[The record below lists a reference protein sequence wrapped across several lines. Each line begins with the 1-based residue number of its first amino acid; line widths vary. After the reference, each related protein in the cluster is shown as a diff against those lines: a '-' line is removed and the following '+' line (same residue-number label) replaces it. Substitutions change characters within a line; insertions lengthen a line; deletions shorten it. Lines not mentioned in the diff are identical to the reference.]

1 MSSDAPLKSIQVVM
15 KKYGEDCIFRLD
27 ENRALFVSVIPT
39 GSLNLDI
46 ALGVGGLPRGRITE
60 VFGPELSGKTTLCL
74 HVAANCQSLGG
85 LVALVDSEH
94 ALDTAWAKRCGV
106 KTSDLFVA
114 QPQSGEQALDIVE
127 KLLPDFDLIIVD
139 SVAALVPQA
148 EIDGE
153 MEDHQMGLQARLMSK
168 AMRKL
173 IGPVKL
179 SNSCVVFTNQ
189 MRMKIGILFGS
200 PETQPGGLALRF
212 YSSVRLDMRRK
223 EAIKEKDEVL
233 GNLVHVKVVKNRV
246 APPFREADFEIRYD
260 EGISRVSELIDLG
273 SRVGAIDKGGAGW
286 YTLKG
291 EGEPVKVQ
299 GAPVLR
305 ELLLKD
311 PVACIRIENAI
322 RSNYGLPL
330 RG

>member
-1 MSSDAPLKSIQVVM
+1 MSDIPIKSIQAIV
-15 KKYGEDCIFRLD
+15 KKYGEESIFRLD
-27 ENRALFVSVIPT
+27 EDRALFVPVIPT
-39 GSLNLDI
+39 GSLALDI
-46 ALGVGGLPRGRITE
+46 ALGVGGLPRGRIAE

-74 HVAANCQSLGG
+74 NVAANCQELGG

-94 ALDTAWAKRCGV
+94 ALDTQWAKRCGV
-106 KTSDLFVA
+106 KTQDLFVS
-114 QPQSGEQALDIVE
+114 QPQTGEQALDIVE
-127 KLLPDFDLIIVD
+127 KLLPDFDLIIID
-139 SVAALVPQA
+139 SVAALVPQS
-148 EIDGE
+148 EMEGE
-153 MEDHQMGLQARLMSK
+153 MGDHQMGSQARLMSQ

-179 SNSCVVFTNQ
+179 SNACVVFTNQ
-189 MRMKIGILFGS
+189 IRMKIGQMFGN

-212 YSSVRLDMRRK
+212 YSSVRIDIRK
-223 EAIKEKDEVL
+223 RDIIKDKNEIL

-260 EGISRVSELIDLG
+260 EGISKLSELIELG
-273 SRVGAIDKGGAGW
+273 VKVGAIDKGGAGW
-286 YTLKG
+286 YTVKV

-299 GAPVLR
+299 GESALR
-305 ELLLKD
+305 ELLKND
-311 PVACIRIENAI
+311 AVIRTRIEYGI

>member
-1 MSSDAPLKSIQVVM
+1 MTDVLKSIQSII
-15 KKYGEDCIFRLD
+15 KKYGEDSIFRLD
-27 ENRALFVSVIPT
+27 EDRALFVSVIPT
-39 GSLNLDI
+39 GSLSLDI
-46 ALGVGGLPRGRITE
+46 ALGVGGLPRGRIAE

-74 HVAANCQSLGG
+74 HVAANCQALGG

-94 ALDTAWAKRCGV
+94 ALDTQWAKRCGV
-106 KTSDLFVA
+106 KTFDLFVA

-127 KLLPDFDLIIVD
+127 KLLPDFDLIMVD

-148 EIDGE
+148 EVDGE
-153 MEDHQMGLQARLMSK
+153 MEDQQMGLQARLMSK

-179 SNSCVVFTNQ
+179 SGACVVFTNQ
-189 MRMKIGILFGS
+189 MRQKIGTFFGS
-200 PETQPGGLALRF
+200 PEVTSGGQALK
-212 YSSVRLDMRRK
+212 YYASVRLDIRRK
-223 EAIKEKDEVL
+223 EAIKDKDEVL

-260 EGISRVSELIDLG
+260 EGISKLSELIDLG
-273 SRVGAIDKGGAGW
+273 ARVGAIDKAGAGW
-286 YTLKG
+286 YSLRG

-299 GAPVLR
+299 GAPALR
-305 ELLLKD
+305 ELLKGD
-311 PVACIRIENAI
+311 PVACVRIENAI

>member
-1 MSSDAPLKSIQVVM
+1 MTDSSLKSIQAII
-15 KKYGEDCIFRLD
+15 KKYGEDSIFRLD
-27 ENRALFVSVIPT
+27 EDRALFVSVIPT
-39 GSLNLDI
+39 GSLSLDI
-46 ALGVGGLPRGRITE
+46 ALGVGGLPRGRIAE

-94 ALDTAWAKRCGV
+94 ALDTQWAKKCGV

-127 KLLPDFDLIIVD
+127 KLLLEFDLLIMA

-148 EIDGE
+148 EVEGE
-153 MEDHQMGLQARLMSK
+153 MEDQQIGLQARLMSK

-179 SNSCVVFTNQ
+179 SGACVVFTNQ
-189 MRMKIGILFGS
+189 LRQKIGTFFGS
-200 PETQPGGLALRF
+200 PEVTSGGVSLKYYA
-212 YSSVRLDMRRK
+212 SVRLDIRK
-223 EAIKEKDEVL
+223 RDVIKDKTDVI
-233 GNLVHVKVVKNRV
+233 GNLVHVKVMKNRV

-260 EGISRVSELIDLG
+260 EGISKLGELIDLG
-273 SRVGAIDKGGAGW
+273 SRVGAIDKAGAGW

-291 EGEPVKVQ
+291 EGEPIKVQ
-299 GAPVLR
+299 GDAALR
-305 ELLLKD
+305 EILKD
-311 PVACIRIENAI
+311 DLVLCARIENAI

>member
-1 MSSDAPLKSIQVVM
+1 M
-15 KKYGEDCIFRLD
+15 KKYGEDAIFRLD
-27 ENRALFVSVIPT
+27 DDRALFVSVIPT
-39 GSLNLDI
+39 GSLSLDI
-46 ALGVGGLPRGRITE
+46 ALGVGGLPRGRIVE

-74 HVAANCQSLGG
+74 HAAANCQELGG

-94 ALDTAWAKRCGV
+94 ALDTQWAKKCGV

-127 KLLPDFDLIIVD
+127 KLLPDFDLIMVD

-153 MEDHQMGLQARLMSK
+153 MEDHQIGLQARLMSK

-179 SNSCVVFTNQ
+179 SKSCVMFTNQ
-189 MRMKIGILFGS
+189 MRMKIGQMFGN
-200 PETQPGGLALRF
+200 PETQPGGLALRH
-212 YSSVRLDMRRK
+212 YASVRLDIRRRD
-223 EAIKEKDEVL
+223 AIKEKDEVL

-260 EGISRVSELIDLG
+260 EGISKLSELVDLG

-286 YTLKG
+286 YSLKG

-299 GAPVLR
+299 GAPALR
-305 ELLLKD
+305 ELLKDD
-311 PVACIRIENAI
+311 PVACVRIENAI